1 MKDVHTY
8 TPAHP
13 DVNAPQ
19 GVAELD
25 LLIKLS
31 KANDRKAQQKLY
43 DRYAPILYAKIRR
56 YVYDASSA
64 GEILNDSFFKILTNL
79 DSFSATGSFEGWMH
93 RITVNTIMDYMRKKI
108 KPGQITY
115 PGTED
120 YEVPVPET
128 TIGKLA
134 YKEMLTLIHTLPDVH
149 RSVFNLFIF
158 ENYSHKEIAAYLDIT
173 ENNSRWHLNDA
184 RRRLKGKI
192 DALK

>member
-1 MKDVHTY
+1 MKDAHTY

-13 DVNAPQ
+13 NVNDPQ
-19 GVAELD
+19 GVDELI

-43 DRYAPILYAKIRR
+43 DRYAPTLYAKIRR
-56 YVYDASSA
+56 YVYDASNA

-79 DSFSATGSFEGWMH
+79 DSFSASGSFEGWIH

-115 PGTED
+115 PVTED
-120 YEVPVPET
+120 YAVPIPET

-134 YKEMLTLIHTLPDVH
+134 YKEMLTLVHTLPDVH

-158 ENYSHKEIAAYLDIT
+158 ENYSHKEIAIYLDIS

-184 RRRLKGKI
+184 RRRLKEKI

>member
-1 MKDVHTY
+1 MKDDHTY
-8 TPAHP
+8 TPSYP
-13 DVNAPQ
+13 DVNDPQ
-19 GVAELD
+19 GVDELV
-25 LLIKLS
+25 LLINLS

-43 DRYAPILYAKIRR
+43 DRYAPTMYAKIRR

-79 DSFSATGSFEGWMH
+79 DSFSATGSFEGWIH

-108 KPGQITY
+108 KPGQITF

-120 YEVPVPET
+120 YAVPIPET

-158 ENYSHKEIAAYLDIT
+158 ENYSHKEIATYLDIT